1 MTHSQKASTEGK
13 PMSHEHPDPLP
24 TDQDWRKT
32 ACILCECNCGLEI
45 KVEGRRLA
53 KIRGDKQHPTSAGY
67 TCEKP
72 LRLDHYQ
79 NGRDRITSPLRRAED
94 GSYEEVDWDTAISE
108 IGARLQAIKDE
119 HGGETI
125 FFYAGGGQG
134 NHVPG
139 AYGQSLRAALGSR
152 YYSNALAQEKTGE
165 MWVDGRLYGGH
176 TKGDFEHSEVV
187 LFLGKNPWQSHSF
200 PRSRPV
206 LKEIAA
212 DPDRAM
218 IVIDPR
224 RTETADLADFHLQV
238 RAGTDAWCLAAMLGV
253 LVQEDLIDHEFV
265 TEHTTGIHEVLP
277 LLSRVP
283 ISDYA
288 DRCGVPEDLIRT
300 ATLRFAAA
308 ASATTYEDLGIQQAP
323 NSTLVSYLNK
333 LLWILTGNFGRPG
346 TMYLHSS
353 LVSIAGGGSGSGSRP
368 TPSRARRA
376 ATVAGA
382 KLTTAAAQTVAH
394 GVPLAGRSPM
404 PDGVLNALARTAV
417 DRLAP
422 MMSGSLATGVGSK
435 GTRTTPVTGAP
446 VIGGLIPCNSIADE
460 ILTDHP
466 DRFRAMWI
474 DSSNPAHSLPDSA
487 RMAEALRALELVV
500 VVDVAFTETAR
511 LADYVLPAATQYE
524 KWEATFFNF
533 EFPHNVFQL
542 RAPLLDPL
550 PGTLPESEIYSRV
563 LRALGAVDPAVLDRL
578 KIAAGT
584 GRDAFALAFFASAAA
599 DPSLLGKAA
608 YVLHETLGTT
618 LPDDARTAAFLWGA
632 AHMCALANPD
642 AVARAGY
649 DGPGLR
655 PGEKLFDAILAER
668 SGVTF
673 TVDTWDDVWQYV
685 RGKDRRFTVA
695 IPTLLESLGNLDEA
709 PSSWTTEEFP
719 FVLAAGERRAFTANT
734 IIRDPDWRRRDRNGV
749 LRISPADAQQLGVE
763 TGGRV
768 RIVTETG
775 YAETG
780 VEVTDTLQPGHITL
794 PNGMGVDHPTN
805 EDGDSPSRVGVALNT
820 LTSTR
825 HRDPIAGTP
834 WHKYVPARLEPLP

>member
-1 MTHSQKASTEGK
+1 MTNLEGRALSQTHSERIDS
-13 PMSHEHPDPLP
+13 P
-24 TDQDWRKT
+24 DWRKS
-32 ACILCECNCGLEI
+32 ACILCECNCGIEVKI
-45 KVEGRRLA
+45 EGRRLA
-53 KIRGDKQHPTSAGY
+53 KIHGDKQHPTSAGY
-67 TCEKP
+67 TCEKA

-94 GSYEEVDWDTAISE
+94 GTYEEVDWDTAISE
-108 IGARLQAIKDE
+108 IAARLQAIKDE
-119 HGGETI
+119 HGGERI

-212 DPDRAM
+212 DPQRAM
-218 IVIDPR
+218 IVVDPR

-238 RAGTDAWCLAAMLGV
+238 RPGTDAWCLAAMLGV
-253 LVQEDLIDHEFV
+253 LVQEDLIDRQFV
-265 TEHTTGIHEVLP
+265 AEHTKGTEEVLP

-283 ISDYA
+283 VGEYA
-288 DRCGVPEDLIRT
+288 EQCGVPEDLIRE
-300 ATLRFAAA
+300 ATRRFAAA
-308 ASATTYEDLGIQQAP
+308 SSATTYEDLGIQQAP

-353 LVSIAGGGSGSGSRP
+353 LVSIAGSPTGSGTRP
-368 TPSRARRA
+368 KPSRARHVATQA
-376 ATVAGA
+376 AA
-382 KLTTAAAQTVAH
+382 KLTTVAAQGVARA
-394 GVPLAGRSPM
+394 VPLAGRSPA
-404 PDGVLNALARTAV
+404 PDDVLNALARTAV

-422 MMSGSLATGVGSK
+422 LLSGSLSTAMGSK
-435 GTRTTPVTGAP
+435 GNRVTPVTGARI
-446 VIGGLIPCNSIADE
+446 IGGLMPCSSIADE

-487 RMAEALRALELVV
+487 RMAEALRALDLVV

-511 LADYVLPAATQYE
+511 LADYVLPAATQFE

-533 EFPHNVFQL
+533 EFPRNVFHL

-563 LRALGAVDPAVLDRL
+563 LRELGAVDPGVLDRL
-578 KIAAGT
+578 RIAAAT
-584 GRDAFALAFFASAAA
+584 GRDAFALAFFAAAAA

-618 LPDDARTAAFLWGA
+618 LPDGARTVAFLWGA

-642 AVARAGY
+642 AVARAGF

-655 PGEKLFDAILAER
+655 PGERLFDAILTER

-673 TVDTWDDVWQYV
+673 TVDTWDDAWKYV
-685 RGKDRRFTVA
+685 RGNDRRFTVA
-695 IPTLLESLGNLDEA
+695 IPSLLDGLADLDEA
-709 PSSWTTEEFP
+709 SSSWTTDEFP

-734 IIRDPDWRRRDRNGV
+734 IIRDPNWRRRDRNGA
-749 LRISPADAQQLGVE
+749 LRISPADAQRLGLQ
-763 TGGRV
+763 TGGRI
-768 RIVTETG
+768 RIVTEVG
-775 YAETG
+775 SAESE
-780 VEVTDTLQPGHITL
+780 VEITDTLQSGHITL
-794 PNGMGVDHPTN
+794 PNGLGVDHPT
-805 EDGDSPSRVGVALNT
+805 DDDSPAQVGVALNT
-820 LTSTR
+820 LTNSR